1 MVSET
6 PGFIE
11 AILVLKLLFLAPLD
25 EPPHYKFNN
34 VDDLKKF
41 AQTWGQAH
49 AYRLPVS
56 KSKAGKNIY
65 MDCSLSG
72 EDPRPAGVERIRESK
87 NRRCNCPFRVSGH
100 KSSAEGHKNDPWEL
114 RGSKLPHNHGPID
127 IQYEVVHKGLPPDAQ
142 DEVGRLYSL
151 GLQPAAIQRWLNTTQ
166 GRFVSL
172 RTIYNTT
179 AEQRRKKISNETPIQ
194 FLLRTVRDSNWDHD
208 TAFDDKGQLLYLWF
222 AHPRA
227 LEMARRFHHVVLMDC
242 TYKTNASNY
251 PLLHIVGQ
259 TATNMTFSIG
269 FCFMRFETNAAYSW
283 ALKKLS

>member
-1 MVSET
+1 MFDYTS
-6 PGFIE
+6 G
-11 AILVLKLLFLAPLD
+11 APLD
-25 EPPHYKFNN
+25 EPPHYRFNN
-34 VDDLKKF
+34 VDELKKF

-72 EDPRPAGVERIRESK
+72 KDPRPAGVERIRELK

-208 TAFDDKGQLLYLWF
+208 TAFDDKENNVCLWHVDQNIKANCQRAFAGDKAEWNVVKLLKSADGAAFL
-222 AHPRA
+222 
-227 LEMARRFHHVVLMDC
+227 
-242 TYKTNASNY
+242 TNTEDGE
-251 PLLHIVGQ
+251 LH
-259 TATNMTFSIG
+259 
-269 FCFMRFETNAAYSW
+269 
-283 ALKKLS
+283 